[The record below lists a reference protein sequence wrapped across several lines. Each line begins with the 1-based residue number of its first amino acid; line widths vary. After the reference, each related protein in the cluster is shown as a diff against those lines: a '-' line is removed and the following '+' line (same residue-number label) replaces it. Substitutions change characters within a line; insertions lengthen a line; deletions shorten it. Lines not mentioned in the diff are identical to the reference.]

1 MVKTVNCGSQERE
14 IKPMDE
20 MLTANTSEKTAL
32 YLDFI
37 DMFTKIMDA
46 AKSKKD
52 AKRLGTKMISIGL
65 RMMVLAPDHVTKAYI
80 YWKALSSEGGEAE
93 ALVDAFGVVIMEM
106 RKDLVG
112 ETTLQPDDAIGV
124 FLKDQL

>member
-1 MVKTVNCGSQERE
+1 M
-14 IKPMDE
+14 
-20 MLTANTSEKTAL
+20 EKGLAIISAPEKVTL

-37 DMFTKIMDA
+37 DLFIKILDSVKTK
-46 AKSKKD
+46 KET
-52 AKRLGTKMISIGL
+52 KRLGAKMISIGL

-93 ALVDAFGVVIMEM
+93 ALVDAFGIVIMEM

-112 ETTLQPDDAIGV
+112 ETTSLCPDDAIGV